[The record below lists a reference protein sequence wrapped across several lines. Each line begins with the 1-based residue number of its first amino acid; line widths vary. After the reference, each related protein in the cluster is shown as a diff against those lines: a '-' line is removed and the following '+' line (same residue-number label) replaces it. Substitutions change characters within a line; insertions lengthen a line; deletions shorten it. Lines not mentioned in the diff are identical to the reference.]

1 MPTKKTFIYYEVL
14 VALLI
19 TTLIVSNIASV
30 KLVQL
35 GNLVFDAGTI
45 LFPLAYIIGDII
57 TEIYGFRRMRRLLYI
72 GLAMLALTTVV
83 FAIVQ
88 VLPSPADWQNQA
100 AYTAILGVVWRIVF
114 ASMVAFF
121 VGELLNSY
129 ILAKLKIKTKGKK
142 LWNRLVSSSAIGS
155 LVDTIIFS
163 VLAFGGTIS
172 GQTMVQLI
180 ATVYAIKLVT
190 EIALSPLTMK
200 IITYL
205 KKKERLDTFEEPKLG
220 LYN

>member
-100 AYTAILGVVWRIVF
+100 AYTVILGVVWRIVF

>member
-100 AYTAILGVVWRIVF
+100 AYTVILGVVWRIVF

-129 ILAKLKIKTKGKK
+129 ILAKLKIKTKY
-142 LWNRLVSSSAIGS
+142 
-155 LVDTIIFS
+155 
-163 VLAFGGTIS
+163 IS
-172 GQTMVQLI
+172 FFVKNNLFM
-180 ATVYAIKLVT
+180 
-190 EIALSPLTMK
+190 
-200 IITYL
+200 
-205 KKKERLDTFEEPKLG
+205 
-220 LYN
+220 

>member
-14 VALLI
+14 VELLI

-100 AYTAILGVVWRIVF
+100 AYTVILGVVWRIVF

-155 LVDTIIFS
+155 LIDTIIFS

-180 ATVYAIKLVT
+180 ATVYAIKIVT

>member
-100 AYTAILGVVWRIVF
+100 AYTVILGVVWRIVF

-155 LVDTIIFS
+155 LIDTIIFS

-180 ATVYAIKLVT
+180 ATVYAIKIVT

>member
-100 AYTAILGVVWRIVF
+100 AYTVILGVVWRIVF

-180 ATVYAIKLVT
+180 ATVYAIKIVT

>member
-100 AYTAILGVVWRIVF
+100 AYTVILGVVWRIVF

-155 LVDTIIFS
+155 LIDTIIFS

>member
-72 GLAMLALTTVV
+72 GLAMLALTTIV

-100 AYTAILGVVWRIVF
+100 AYTVILGVVWRIVF